1 MFYLVKFQSL
11 LEDEDIQYGILLDD
25 NRVLCLDCLGTFEEE
40 DYDIIE
46 KYEELPLNISEFI
59 KELKNENEYE

>member
-11 LEDEDIQYGILLDD
+11 LEDDDIQYGILLDD
-25 NRVLCLDCLGTFEEE
+25 NRVLCLDCLGTFEED

-46 KYEELPLNISEFI
+46 RYEEIPLNISEMI
-59 KELKNENEYE
+59 KKELKKNDNK